1 MSRFRRDRREDNPR
15 REERRRGSFSQR
27 RQGTTRSETR
37 RSETRRPRAPDFT
50 YQKNN
55 PISQPRR
62 NRYPEGALP
71 DIQIPDRSLE
81 LVSSGNGERIKDIIL
96 ALNKGDTDEYLSFDE
111 VIELIQS
118 SEQIEKEQEILYIG
132 SGVFAIVEY
141 EQRKEGKHMHIVKK
155 IEFETQR
162 EVREWRSC
170 LLYKINVVYI
180 DETEP
185 LSSLYT
191 QQEKDSFSEFNSG

>member
-1 MSRFRRDRREDNPR
+1 MSRFRRDRRRDDNPR
-15 REERRRGSFSQR
+15 GEERRRGSFQQR
-27 RQGTTRSETR
+27 RQGGN

-62 NRYPEGALP
+62 SRYPEGALP
-71 DIQIPDRSLE
+71 NIQVPDRSLV
-81 LVSSGNGERIKDIIL
+81 LVSSGNGERIENTIL
-96 ALNKGDTDEYLSFDE
+96 ALNKGDTDEYLSFEE
-111 VIELIQS
+111 VIELIHG
-118 SEQIEKEQEILYIG
+118 SEQVEEGQEILYIG

-141 EQRKEGKHMHIVKK
+141 EQRREGKHMHIVKK